1 MSVEQTER
9 EVREPRA
16 ESPPMNLDP
25 RGVEASSWRARLLGR
40 LRGERSLAAMR
51 KRGLRAEPPIRVG
64 LRTFIDAEYAW
75 AIEIGSH
82 TIIAN
87 DVRIIAH
94 DAAIK
99 RSTGFTEVR
108 PVFIGRRCY
117 IGAGTLVLPGAVIG
131 DDAIIGAGAVV
142 RGEIPAGSVAVG
154 APARVIATTEELRE
168 RHLEEMESH
177 PRWDVWPGDLRPSQ
191 REQLRRSLAEYGR
204 IYLH

>member
-1 MSVEQTER
+1 MSVGQKQPER
-9 EVREPRA
+9 ELRA
-16 ESPPMNLDP
+16 EPPPMNLDP
-25 RGVEASSWRARLLGR
+25 RGVEAASWRARLLGR

-51 KRGLRAEPPIRVG
+51 KRGLRAESPIRVG
-64 LRTFIDAEYAW
+64 LRVFIDANYAW

-82 TIIAN
+82 TILAN

-99 RSTGFTEVR
+99 RITGFTEVR
-108 PVFIGRRCY
+108 QVFIGKRCY
-117 IGAGTLVLPGAVIG
+117 LGAGTLVLPGAVIG

-154 APARVIATTEELRE
+154 APARVIATTDELRE

-177 PRWDVWPGDLRPSQ
+177 PRWDMWPADLGNSQ
-191 REQLRRSLAEYGR
+191 RDQLRRSLAAYGR
-204 IYLH
+204 VYLY